1 MPEVKGSEISI
12 RYFYWKM
19 FYDAFEFSGWPFT
32 DIDQAQIHEYITAIE
47 SENDIVYFLNA
58 KRDLSFLAAIMITRV
73 FAGQICGCSERTI

>member
-1 MPEVKGSEISI
+1 
-12 RYFYWKM
+12 M

-58 KRDLSFLAAIMITRV
+58 KRSFVVSGGNHDYPSA
-73 FAGQICGCSERTI
+73 AGQICGCSERTI